1 MRPGFP
7 YNPLIG
13 NEVLEAH
20 KRLSKIIGQSGVFDA
35 IASQTALSKIGTGL
49 ASSGAVAGL
58 TPVIE
63 RMREQQAAMLIG
75 LAPMFESQAR
85 LRELFAPLAE
95 QIAGLQLGVASSLNV
110 AVLASAQWQSNI
122 AKLAVGS
129 EVGEALQHITELASM
144 RLALPTSDGFSR
156 LAELI
161 DAGEL
166 DEELLSEAEEGLAAD
181 AALSEA
187 IDRAADALAASRPFI
202 SRDRARQIIV
212 FWVWLMYGAGLW
224 AVAVFGGPALVAVP
238 AALGAPTAPQAARA
252 VADRLMRREEVDEG

>member
-1 MRPGFP
+1 M
-7 YNPLIG
+7 IG

-20 KRLSKIIGQSGVFDA
+20 KRLSKIIGQSGVFDS
-35 IASQTALSKIGTGL
+35 IVSQTALSKIETGL
-49 ASSGAVAGL
+49 ASSSAVAGL

-63 RMREQQAAMLIG
+63 RMRQQQAAMLVG
-75 LAPMFESQAR
+75 LKPLFESQAR
-85 LRELFAPLAE
+85 LTELFAPLAD
-95 QIAGLQLGVASSLNV
+95 QIAGLQLGLASSLNV
-110 AVLASAQWQSNI
+110 AVLASAQWQGNV

-129 EVGEALQHITELASM
+129 EVGEALQRITELASV
-144 RLALPTSDGFSR
+144 RLAMPTSDGFAR

-166 DEELLSEAEEGLAAD
+166 DEQLLSEAEGGVVAD
-181 AALSEA
+181 AELSEA
-187 IDRAADALAASRPFI
+187 IDRAAEALAASRPFI

-238 AALGAPTAPQAARA
+238 AALGAPAAPQAARA
-252 VADRLMRREEVDEG
+252 VADKLLPREEDDED

>member
-1 MRPGFP
+1 MRPGSP

-20 KRLSKIIGQSGVFDA
+20 KRLSKIIGQSGVFDS
-35 IASQTALSKIGTGL
+35 IAAQSALSKIGAGIAPSAL
-49 ASSGAVAGL
+49 AGL
-58 TPVIE
+58 SPVFVRI
-63 RMREQQAAMLIG
+63 REQQASMLAG
-75 LAPMFESQAR
+75 LAPLFESQTR
-85 LRELFAPLAE
+85 LKELFTPLAE
-95 QIAGLQLGVASSLNV
+95 QIAGMQLGVASSINV

-129 EVGEALQHITELASM
+129 EVGEALQRITELASM
-144 RLALPTSDGFSR
+144 RLALPTTDGFSR
-156 LAELI
+156 LADLI
-161 DAGEL
+161 DAGEVA
-166 DEELLSEAEEGLAAD
+166 EELLSEAEEGVAAD
-181 AALSEA
+181 AELSEA

-238 AALGAPTAPQAARA
+238 AALGAPAAPQAARA
-252 VADRLMRREEVDEG
+252 VADRLIPREEEDES